1 MTDTEKDTED
11 VSKIILSQDMLL
23 KLDEHNKNQGTQNE
37 ISGHSLNI
45 GYYATPSII
54 STASIT
60 ANTKTMKP
68 K

>member
-1 MTDTEKDTED
+1 MADTVKETED
-11 VSKIILSQDMLL
+11 VSKMILSQDMLL

-37 ISGHSLNI
+37 ISGHGLNI

-54 STASIT
+54 STTSIT
-60 ANTKTMKP
+60 TNTKTIKP